1 MGRTN
6 MLACKKNL
14 MSIYVIIGLEKIFM
28 LVPLFWDKE
37 GHPKLNCMRLEEL
50 DLLEDQVGVLHIIKI

>member
-1 MGRTN
+1 

-28 LVPLFWDKE
+28 LVPLFWDQE
-37 GHPKLNCMRLEEL
+37 GHLKSNRMRLKEL
-50 DLLEDQVGVLHIIKI
+50 DLLEEHVGV

>member
-28 LVPLFWDKE
+28 LVPLFWDQE
-37 GHPKLNCMRLEEL
+37 GHLKSNHMRLEEL
-50 DLLEDQVGVLHIIKI
+50 DLLEEHVGV